1 LVYIRGDF
9 ESGDRKRRVR
19 ADAAAVSAAEL
30 TEAGATATD
39 DDGETTGTRT
49 SVTRTPGTLGTPGT
63 QGAAGNW

>member
-1 LVYIRGDF
+1 MRGDVEF
-9 ESGDRKRRVR
+9 GDGERRSG

-63 QGAAGNW
+63 QGTSGNW